1 MSLETQTKK
10 IMSAA
15 IERYAEQEKVDTN
28 QVQLLIYTDNPD
40 CEPKY
45 KVLIHNKPLRD
56 VSFNEILNVKLD
68 FLGRELIATPFITSS
83 LKKLIRETG
92 CSYEEANVLIYTTD
106 KDSVENIN
114 LYFFINTT
122 AAKSMTFKDIFAD
135 IA

>member
-15 IERYAEQEKVDTN
+15 IKRYAEEEKVEIN
-28 QVQLLIYTDNPD
+28 QVQLLISTDNPD
-40 CEPKY
+40 CEPQY
-45 KVLIHNKPLRD
+45 KLLIHNKPIKK

-83 LKKLIRETG
+83 LKKMIRENN
-92 CSYEEANVLIYTTD
+92 CSYEEANVLIYAGD
-106 KDSVENIN
+106 KEAEDIK
-114 LYFFINTT
+114 LYFFVNHT
-122 AAKSMTFKDIFAD
+122 ATKSMTFTDIFAD